1 MLAQK
6 QQECLLL
13 DVNYRENRG
22 ICFIEGI
29 KWKANLVNM
38 YKYLSRNFNVQ
49 TNMTFYTTFLMPMVY
64 NIHVGPI

>member
-1 MLAQK
+1 M
-6 QQECLLL
+6 LLL

-29 KWKANLVNM
+29 KWKANLVNR

-49 TNMTFYTTFLMPMVY
+49 TNKAYYRTVLMTMIYS
-64 NIHVGPI
+64 IHVGPM